1 MEHPG
6 REEMDL
12 KEESPQVW
20 AESAAQE
27 QNTAQV
33 HFVPE
38 AGTVAQIVYSDEQE
52 RGPAQQVVYTA
63 DGTSYTSVDT
73 SEHTLV
79 YIHPVEATQ
88 TLFTDPSQ
96 VAYVQQ
102 DATTQQVT
110 VLLPAAAQSMNP
122 TNLSV
127 LGSVADTPPT
137 SGSGAGA
144 TSR

>member
-88 TLFTDPSQ
+88 ARVVLSPPWFWHLENTTILFGMKASYQPSGM
-96 VAYVQQ
+96 
-102 DATTQQVT
+102 T
-110 VLLPAAAQSMNP
+110 
-122 TNLSV
+122 
-127 LGSVADTPPT
+127 GK
-137 SGSGAGA
+137 
-144 TSR
+144 